1 MVSLDDAQ
9 LHITLSTGSFRD
21 LELLN
26 LNEDFDVW
34 IEKWA
39 AGKEPLEGERG
50 SFIIDSYSRDRYQIT
65 GEIVRVDNRP
75 AIRLQSAIDP
85 FIQLIVVPMKWH
97 NLTISIWSSNA
108 AHEAVIEEILA
119 SITLPSPAGEA
130 GGTNITSLRSGPGLD
145 YPSFGRLDIGDVV
158 EVVARN
164 ETGDWL
170 QLQGGVWVEAQYL
183 TGATAS
189 LPVADVPQT
198 PTPTPISASPLA
210 IP

>member
-1 MVSLDDAQ
+1 
-9 LHITLSTGSFRD
+9 
-21 LELLN
+21 
-26 LNEDFDVW
+26 
-34 IEKWA
+34 
-39 AGKEPLEGERG
+39 
-50 SFIIDSYSRDRYQIT
+50 
-65 GEIVRVDNRP
+65 
-75 AIRLQSAIDP
+75 
-85 FIQLIVVPMKWH
+85 MKWH

-130 GGTNITSLRSGPGLD
+130 GGTNITELRSGPGLD

-170 QLQGGVWVEAQYL
+170 QLQGGLWVEAQYL